1 MPEAS
6 LGWSDFFGAWELFR
20 DPVLCGILAG
30 AALGLLGVYI
40 VLRRVVFMAAV
51 LSQSAGLGVAL
62 AFWVGMQLDRE
73 VEPMVG
79 AVLLCFA
86 ATLLVLVRPER
97 LHLSREALLGTA
109 WVTAG
114 AAALVVGEAISV
126 EAHDIGAILFGS
138 AVLVRPVDLQ
148 LVGGAA
154 AVTLLAHGWLRRGLV
169 FAAFDPDV
177 ARVQGLPVTRLD
189 LLLWLVVALTV
200 SVSTRALGALPVFAL
215 SVLPAL
221 AGLLAA
227 PRLAWVFP
235 TALVVGMASGGLG
248 YVLAFFESWP
258 VGASQTL
265 VALAFVATAGT
276 LRLARRG

>member
-1 MPEAS
+1 MPEAT
-6 LGWSDFFGAWELFR
+6 LGWADFFGAWEIFR
-20 DPVLCGILAG
+20 DPVLCGIFAG
-30 AALGLLGVYI
+30 AALGVLGVYI

-62 AFWVGMQLDRE
+62 AFWVGMQLDRD
-73 VEPMVG
+73 VEPMLG
-79 AVLLCFA
+79 AVLLCFV
-86 ATLLVLVRPER
+86 ATLLVTVRPER
-97 LHLSREALLGTA
+97 VHLSREALLGTA
-109 WVTAG
+109 WVGAG

-126 EAHDIGAILFGS
+126 EAHDISSILFGS

-148 LVGGAA
+148 LVTVAA
-154 AVTLLAHGWLRRGLV
+154 ALTLVAHGWLRRGLV

-189 LLLWLVVALTV
+189 LVLWLVVALTV

-221 AGLLAA
+221 AGLLATSS
-227 PRLAWVFP
+227 LTWVFP
-235 TALVVGMASGGLG
+235 TALLVGMLSGGLG

-265 VALAFVATAGT
+265 VALGFVAVAGVMRM
-276 LRLARRG
+276 LRRG